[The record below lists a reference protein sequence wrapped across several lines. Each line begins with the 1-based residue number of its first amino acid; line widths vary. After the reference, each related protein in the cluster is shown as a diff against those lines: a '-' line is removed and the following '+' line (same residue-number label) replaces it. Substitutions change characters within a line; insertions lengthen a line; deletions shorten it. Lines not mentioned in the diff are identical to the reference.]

1 MPALIEPPP
10 TVAARPAIALRDHMS
25 VVHLA
30 VLAGLCALT
39 LFTSLGS
46 VPLWEPDEP
55 RFAAATRQMLRSGD
69 FLDPVFN
76 GGPRW
81 EKPILL
87 YWLQA
92 APLAIGLDE
101 ELAMSS
107 DHVLTPEEVP
117 PRSPWPCLIA
127 GLAAVS
133 LAWVLSWVPGS
144 VSTPVRALC
153 LSAGLLAGADVTP
166 GSPSGGS
173 QVMIW

>member
-1 MPALIEPPP
+1 MPVLIEPPP

-92 APLAIGLDE
+92 APLASGLDE
-101 ELAMSS
+101 ELAMR
-107 DHVLTPEEVP
+107 LP
-117 PRSPWPCLIA
+117 
-127 GLAAVS
+127 AAVS
-133 LAWVLSWVPGS
+133 ERRQLF
-144 VSTPVRALC
+144 VSTR
-153 LSAGLLAGADVTP
+153 SA
-166 GSPSGGS
+166 SSGGRAAQASWLQRFS
-173 QVMIW
+173 QLRSGSSRMRDKD